1 MAANYTSTLFQGNT
15 AAFIDPQ
22 TSSVTSQFAL
32 DYTQA
37 TPGKIKVTA
46 SQDFNA
52 KGASGNVAIFK
63 KGDTGWIVTAG
74 NVYAMVVNNSQVNP
88 FFTVGAFVQ

>member
-1 MAANYTSTLFQGNT
+1 M
-15 AAFIDPQ
+15 
-22 TSSVTSQFAL
+22 
-32 DYTQA
+32 
-37 TPGKIKVTA
+37 
-46 SQDFNA
+46 
-52 KGASGNVAIFK
+52 AIFK